1 MSTGFPILLIL
12 LAAMLIV
19 AVGVAVLLVWLY
31 TRKRP
36 EQRGFEVGHGNDFQT
51 AALAD
56 EPETPRSTRP

>member
-36 EQRGFEVGHGNDFQT
+36 EQRGFEVGPGGDFQT
-51 AALAD
+51 AALGD
-56 EPETPRSTRP
+56 EPQTPRTTRP